1 MACLKVPR
9 VQTWPLIILPFRK
22 WGEHNGAGL
31 TFVRDDQSR
40 ARGRAENMPGLV
52 GLFQPLR
59 AIACPRQ
66 RAYPDQRPVRSH
78 ANGFPIKDFEL
89 LTLGA
94 LAGTVNWTSNRPARS
109 GSDKQED
116 KNELLWS
123 STMGVF
129 QLLGSHTVTLTVC

>member
-31 TFVRDDQSR
+31 TFIRDDQSR
-40 ARGRAENMPGLV
+40 ARVRAENMPGLV
-52 GLFQPLR
+52 GLFQPLQT
-59 AIACPRQ
+59 IACPCQ
-66 RAYPDQRPVRSH
+66 RAYPDQRAIRSYP
-78 ANGFPIKDFEL
+78 NSFPIKDFEL

-94 LAGTVNWTSNRPARS
+94 LAGTANRTGHRPARR
-109 GSDKQED
+109 GNDKQED
-116 KNELLWS
+116 KNGLCWS

-129 QLLGSHTVTLTVC
+129 QRLGSHTVTLTVC